1 MSRWHKHEW
10 DLLPERAFQ
19 PTGRFGKMTLEGG
32 GGGGSQVIGYRYYFG
47 LHMGVSRG
55 PVDELLAIRVG
66 EKLAWAGSVTDNAN
80 FRINAANLFG
90 GDKGEGGISGWC
102 AVRFGAPSQSD
113 DFAVPTEVVGS
124 VGGSWFTLPGEVVG
138 LPATTLQSVT
148 GFTQP
153 NFRGMFTLFFDGLVT
168 SLNPYPKAW
177 KMRVRRVLKGW
188 QEGTMPSWVTTY
200 GRIIMTPND
209 FASLSDQFGDKYIH
223 AMNPAAIIYECL
235 TNKQWGRGLDVS
247 AIDDDS
253 FAASAQKLF
262 EEGFGLCIKWS
273 RKETIRSFIQ
283 SILNHCAGTLY
294 TDRRTGKITFRLIR
308 DDYDVATLPLF
319 TPESGLLEVSANDV
333 TNNAEQINEVQ
344 VKYRH
349 AVTNETRIVRTDSL
363 GGVMGAYGITNSTTR
378 DFVGIPTASLAQR
391 VAERELRGLAS
402 NIRRYTF
409 SLDRRGYTV
418 YPGQAI
424 RIAHPAMDIPD
435 TVVRVGKIE
444 ESFKEGKIKI
454 TAVQDVFGLP
464 SETFGGSVG
473 STWTPPDNT
482 PCVPFNEVFE
492 VPYFMVARYTSASDF
507 AYVDI
512 ASAGVGVVAD
522 KGKPLNG
529 AYDISVK
536 HGAPDTSENPPDS
549 SFICPL

>member
-1 MSRWHKHEW
+1 MSCWHKHEW

-19 PTGRFGKMTLEGG
+19 PGPDGRMTLEGG
-32 GGGGSQVIGYRYYFG
+32 GGGGSSTVGYRYYFG
-47 LHMGVSRG
+47 IHMGICRG
-55 PVDELLAIRVG
+55 PADELVAIRVG
-66 EKLAWAGSVTDNAN
+66 EKCAWRGSITSSTYFGIDNP
-80 FRINAANLFG
+80 NLFG
-90 GDKGEGGISGWC
+90 GDKGEGGIQGT
-102 AVRFGAPSQSD
+102 AIALFGEPPQNAP
-113 DFAVPTEVVGS
+113 AELVGMT
-124 VGGSWFTLPGEVVG
+124 GTAQPG
-138 LPATTLQSVT
+138 
-148 GFTQP
+148 
-153 NFRGMFTLFFDGLVT
+153 FRGMFTLFFDGLVT

-177 KMRVRRVLKGW
+177 KMRVRRVFDGW
-188 QEGTMPSWVTTY
+188 QEGTIADWVTTY
-200 GRIIMTPND
+200 GRIIMTPSD
-209 FASLSDQFGDKYIH
+209 FASISEEQYGDRYIH

-273 RKETIRSFIQ
+273 RKETIQKFIQ
-283 SILNHCAGTLY
+283 SILDQCAGTLY
-294 TDRRTGKITFRLIR
+294 TDRRSGKITFRLIR
-308 DDYDVATLPLF
+308 DDYVVSTLPLF
-319 TPESGLLEVSANDV
+319 TPESGLLEVSGNDV

-363 GGVMGAYGITNSTTR
+363 GGVMGAYGITNSATR
-378 DFVGIPTASLAQR
+378 DFIGIPTASLAQR
-391 VAERELRGLAS
+391 VAERELRGMATNL
-402 NIRRYTF
+402 RRYTF
-409 SLDRRGYTV
+409 TLDRRGYTV

-444 ESFKEGKIKI
+444 DDFGNGKIKI

-464 SETFGGSVG
+464 TDTFGGSVG

-507 AYVDI
+507 AYVDPT
-512 ASAGVGVVAD
+512 SAAVGVVAD

-529 AYDISVK
+529 AYDLAVR
-536 HGAPDTSENPPDS
+536 HGAPVSADNPPDGS
-549 SFICPL
+549 YNCPI